1 MKGREKA
8 KRGKRKYDA
17 KYDAGSEMKF

>member
-17 KYDAGSEMKF
+17 KYDARSEMKF